1 MAPPPATLPPAV
13 QLPEPAPPSS
23 QPEAPPSDSSDGDSL
38 PEGLVCA
45 ICLQLVHEPVLW
57 PAAAESCGHAFCKRC
72 TLACV
77 ATANPCCPLCRAP
90 AAEGVT
96 AEDLVVDSATLER
109 IESEVPAIHASRVAA
124 ELVDSRL
131 RATLPD
137 IMLYRLDEKYAFKA
151 GYVIDLRL
159 KEPTHLWML
168 TKLLVTGV
176 RRIGLL
182 FPATTSGDQNG
193 RIATVLNLPF
203 NPPTMSLNAAVG
215 RVGMERHSKG
225 SCHLRL
231 RVSGEFFR
239 AMLIEHAAPT
249 AEEMP
254 LYRTV
259 NSPMMAGSS
268 QPRHSAAY
276 LASQARLGIAK
287 AVIAKNEAVLPAKV
301 AEALGHEYIEPAPPP
316 SQPASSAPS
325 SGTVTPESSSRRRSS
340 SPPMFGPYV
349 RRRTCTHTPA
359 PIQRVFPFFFAPRLP
374 GRNARGRS
382 RYLTHVRCVSVCTGR
397 FRLCARD
404 AQCLKDACYSGRYLQ
419 HRVAVREFGQELLHV
434 GAKLRAA
441 PGPLV
446 SRGVPPCLVRR
457 RRLSPC
463 GRLQCLV
470 WLLCVCR
477 VRAVRGSLVPVQCV
491 APRVACLFA

>member
-1 MAPPPATLPPAV
+1 M
-13 QLPEPAPPSS
+13 
-23 QPEAPPSDSSDGDSL
+23 
-38 PEGLVCA
+38 
-45 ICLQLVHEPVLW
+45 
-57 PAAAESCGHAFCKRC
+57 
-72 TLACV
+72 
-77 ATANPCCPLCRAP
+77 
-90 AAEGVT
+90 
-96 AEDLVVDSATLER
+96 DSATLER

-359 PIQRVFPFFFAPRLP
+359 PIHPEGVPFLFRAEVAGPQRTRPLKISHPCALRVGLHRSISAMRARCSMPEGRMLWTVSTASCGSKRIWTGATTRRRKIARCSWSPRVSRCAPVSRAPSASLAMWAITMSSVVVVRVPCPCSAWLARASTMRCATCRLP
-374 GRNARGRS
+374 I
-382 RYLTHVRCVSVCTGR
+382 CVNCGYAVPY
-397 FRLCARD
+397 RLW
-404 AQCLKDACYSGRYLQ
+404 
-419 HRVAVREFGQELLHV
+419 
-434 GAKLRAA
+434 
-441 PGPLV
+441 
-446 SRGVPPCLVRR
+446 RGVGSVSSAARR
-457 RRLSPC
+457 RS
-463 GRLQCLV
+463 
-470 WLLCVCR
+470 
-477 VRAVRGSLVPVQCV
+477 S
-491 APRVACLFA
+491 